1 MIANEKELRYS
12 IQSVAKMYR
21 LCEGIAAQTIGDPET
36 REDEIESVESMI
48 RKIEREIAVYLANK
62 YQVAVPQGADAPTRE
77 AEKVA

>member
-12 IQSVAKMYR
+12 IQSIAKMYS
-21 LCEGIAAQTIGDPET
+21 LCERVAAQTIGDPET
-36 REDEIESVESMI
+36 REDEIESVESLI

-62 YQVAVPQGADAPTRE
+62 YQIAAPQAKAAPARE